1 MQPNSLVPFLT
12 DLQLGLIAIG
22 ALVVVG
28 VILYNQ
34 WQAHKARKPRA
45 MQPGDDLSTG
55 PDDLPD
61 DSTDV
66 FPSVSQPITQPA
78 SQPVSQASSASA
90 HALGQSPGM
99 PASARREP
107 TFSFPGDAAASTDPH
122 ASDTAADMATEASPA
137 NDDHTHSMAE
147 ADGTATTAEA
157 AGTVQWS
164 DAHPKPGVIDP
175 LIDCIVPVRLDSE
188 VSGDRVL
195 PLLNRLR
202 RAGTKQVHVEGLR
215 SDVPAWELVRGGH
228 RYRELQVAVQLAN
241 RTGPLNAL
249 EFSEFISAVQAFCE
263 QLDASA
269 DLPEMSEA
277 VANARELDAFSAA
290 CDIQLGVNVLS
301 DGAPWSAAY
310 VQNIAT
316 QDGLVLSRDG
326 TRFTRFHPGSDG
338 VQRALLTLHFG
349 DTNFLRDDLTAK
361 AGHQITL
368 LLDVPTSDAQ
378 LKPFKLI
385 CEYAYSLSQR
395 MGARVVDDNLQPL
408 TEASF
413 VSIQKRLDGL
423 YEALD
428 NRGIPAGSSTAVRL
442 FSH

>member
-45 MQPGDDLSTG
+45 MQPGDDLSTS

-61 DSTDV
+61 DSADV
-66 FPSVSQPITQPA
+66 FPSVSRPP
-78 SQPVSQASSASA
+78 SQPVSQSAPASSHASAQPAASSAA
-90 HALGQSPGM
+90 
-99 PASARREP
+99 ARREP
-107 TFSFPGDAAASTDPH
+107 SFSFPGEPASAETP
-122 ASDTAADMATEASPA
+122 ASDVAAGDARETSLSDGDGEQDGA
-137 NDDHTHSMAE
+137 AE
-147 ADGTATTAEA
+147 TTVA
-157 AGTVQWS
+157 AGTTGTAQWS

-215 SDVPAWELVRGGH
+215 SDTAAWELVRGGH

-413 VSIQKRLDGL
+413 VAIQKKLDGL

-428 NRGIPAGSSTAVRL
+428 NRGIPAGSSAAVRL

>member
-1 MQPNSLVPFLT
+1 MQNSLVPFMT

-34 WQAHKARKPRA
+34 WQSHKARRPRA
-45 MQPGDDLSTG
+45 MQPGDVLTPG
-55 PDDLPD
+55 PNDTPPD
-61 DSTDV
+61 EDSADV
-66 FPSVSQPITQPA
+66 FPAVSQPTQPPA
-78 SQPVSQASSASA
+78 PVARKEPSFS
-90 HALGQSPGM
+90 M
-99 PASARREP
+99 PASATVSPAGETESDVETDATQEP
-107 TFSFPGDAAASTDPH
+107 FQPRPETHGAEN
-122 ASDTAADMATEASPA
+122 DTAALVREPVATQSE
-137 NDDHTHSMAE
+137 
-147 ADGTATTAEA
+147 
-157 AGTVQWS
+157 WS

-175 LIDCIVPVRLDSE
+175 LIDCIVPVRLDGE

-215 SDVPAWELVRGGH
+215 SDTPAWELIRGGH

-249 EFSEFISAVQAFCE
+249 EFSEFVSAVEALSE
-263 QLDASA
+263 QLDASPE
-269 DLPEMSEA
+269 LPEMPEA
-277 VANARELDAFSAA
+277 VGNARELDAFSAA
-290 CDIQLGVNVLS
+290 CDVQLGVNVMS

-310 VQNIAT
+310 VQTIAT
-316 QDGLVLSRDG
+316 QDGLILSRDG

-338 VQRALLTLHFG
+338 VQRALLTLQFG

-368 LLDVPTSDAQ
+368 LLDVPTSDAH

-413 VSIQKRLDGL
+413 VAIQKKLGAL
-423 YEALD
+423 YEQLE
-428 NRGIPAGSSTAVRL
+428 NRGIPAGSSAAVRL

>member
-1 MQPNSLVPFLT
+1 MQQNSLVPFLT

-34 WQAHKARKPRA
+34 WQAHKARRPRA

-61 DSTDV
+61 DSADV
-66 FPSVSQPITQPA
+66 FPSVSKPI
-78 SQPVSQASSASA
+78 SQPSQTAPVSPHASA
-90 HALGQSPGM
+90 HSAASPV
-99 PASARREP
+99 AARREP
-107 TFSFPGDAAASTDPH
+107 SFSFPGDAPASAGHTL
-122 ASDTAADMATEASPA
+122 SDTELDDSGEAAVVQAGDVHESAQADATAA
-137 NDDHTHSMAE
+137 
-147 ADGTATTAEA
+147 TATA
-157 AGTVQWS
+157 AGMVQWS

-175 LIDCIVPVRLDSE
+175 LIDCIVPIRLDGE

-215 SDVPAWELVRGGH
+215 SDTPAWELVRGGH
-228 RYRELQVAVQLAN
+228 RYRELQVGVQLAN

-408 TEASF
+408 TESSF
-413 VSIQKRLDGL
+413 VAIQKKLDGL

-428 NRGIPAGSSTAVRL
+428 NRGIPAGSSAAVRL

>member
-1 MQPNSLVPFLT
+1 MQQTTSLVPFLT

-22 ALVVVG
+22 ALVIVG

-45 MQPGDDLSTG
+45 LQPGDILSTEG
-55 PDDLPD
+55 DHVPD
-61 DSTDV
+61 DSDV
-66 FPSVSQPITQPA
+66 FPSVSRPPVPPA
-78 SQPVSQASSASA
+78 SSSHRQTAEDA
-90 HALGQSPGM
+90 ADR
-99 PASARREP
+99 ARREP
-107 TFSFPGDAAASTDPH
+107 SFSVSTGLGETETDANGMPVPDAADTDVEGAEHGAASLR
-122 ASDTAADMATEASPA
+122 DTTP
-137 NDDHTHSMAE
+137 
-147 ADGTATTAEA
+147 
-157 AGTVQWS
+157 WS
-164 DAHPKPGVIDP
+164 ESNPKPGVIDP
-175 LIDCIVPVRLDSE
+175 LIDCIVPVRLEHE

-195 PLLNRLR
+195 PMLNRLR
-202 RAGTKQVHVEGLR
+202 RVGTKQVHVEGLR
-215 SDVPAWELVRGGH
+215 SDAPAWELVRGGH
-228 RYRELQVAVQLAN
+228 RYRELQVAIQLAN

-269 DLPEMSEA
+269 DLPEMAEA

-326 TRFTRFHPGSDG
+326 TRFTRFHPAPDG

-349 DTNFLRDDLTAK
+349 DTNFLRDDLTTK
-361 AGHQITL
+361 AGHQVTL
-368 LLDVPTSDAQ
+368 LLDVPTSDAE

-408 TEASF
+408 TETSF
-413 VSIQKRLDGL
+413 IAIQKRLDSL

-428 NRGIPAGSSTAVRL
+428 NRGIPAGSGTAVRL
-442 FSH
+442 FSQ

>member
-1 MQPNSLVPFLT
+1 MQQNSLVPFLT

-61 DSTDV
+61 DSADV
-66 FPSVSQPITQPA
+66 FP
-78 SQPVSQASSASA
+78 PVSKPLMQASPVSGPPTAQS
-90 HALGQSPGM
+90 GQSAGI
-99 PASARREP
+99 PAAARREP
-107 TFSFPGDAAASTDPH
+107 TFSFPGDTPAAAEAS
-122 ASDTAADMATEASPA
+122 ASDPASYAGSENSPA
-137 NDDHTHSMAE
+137 DDGNAQ
-147 ADGTATTAEA
+147 AA
-157 AGTVQWS
+157 AGADELAATAGAAGAAHWS
-164 DAHPKPGVIDP
+164 EAHPKPGVIDP

-202 RAGTKQVHVEGLR
+202 RAGTKQIHVEGLR
-215 SDVPAWELVRGGH
+215 SDLPAWELVRGGH

-277 VANARELDAFSAA
+277 VANARELDTFSAA

-326 TRFTRFHPGSDG
+326 TRFTRFHPGNDG

-413 VSIQKRLDGL
+413 VAIQKKLDGL

-428 NRGIPAGSSTAVRL
+428 NRGIPAGSSAAVRL